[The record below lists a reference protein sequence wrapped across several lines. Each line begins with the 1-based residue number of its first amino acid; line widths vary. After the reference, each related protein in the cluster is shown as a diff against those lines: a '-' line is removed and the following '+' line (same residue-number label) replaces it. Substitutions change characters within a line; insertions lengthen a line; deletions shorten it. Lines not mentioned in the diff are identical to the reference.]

1 MKKTLIV
8 LLMVLLSAMLII
20 SCNGDASEPKT
31 ETPAETP
38 AEPTTPA
45 ESNPTTYTVTF
56 NSNGGTGNPEPQTH
70 EAGEKVTKPN
80 DPTKGGF
87 DFAGWTKDGTDFN
100 FDSDTVTGNMTL
112 VAKWNY
118 KTYQVG
124 DTGPAR
130 GKIFYVADQ
139 VQTSTYVDA
148 SGTTVTYTWKYL
160 EAATEDLTIT
170 NEDNSTTGEIK
181 YFGYYAKPGTK
192 YDGSTMYSPAI
203 VTTENSASDGSGA
216 NAEIGQGRYNTTMLV
231 NTMKN
236 ADTGSIHDDA
246 QQTDNY
252 AAKLCTNYRGGG
264 YSDWFLPS
272 LKELKEMYNNKDQ
285 ISFTLCTT
293 DNSSSGGTYA
303 AYWSSSEVNQKNAW
317 TLRSSNGA
325 YFSASRDSTYKYARA
340 IRAF

>member
-31 ETPAETP
+31 ETPAEST
-38 AEPTTPA
+38 
-45 ESNPTTYTVTF
+45 PTTYTVTF
-56 NSNGGTGNPEPQTH
+56 NSNGGTENPEPQTH

-87 DFAGWTKDGTDFN
+87 DFACWTKDGTDFN

-118 KTYQVG
+118 NTYQVG
-124 DTGPAR
+124 DTGPAG

-139 VQTSTYVDA
+139 VKTSTYVDA

-160 EAATEDLTIT
+160 EAATVDLTIT

-192 YDGSTMYSPAI
+192 YDGTPTYSASI
-203 VTTENSASDGSGA
+203 VTTDNSDGSGA

-231 NTMKN
+231 NTMKR
-236 ADTGSIHDDA
+236 ADTGSSHDDA

-272 LKELKEMYNNKDQ
+272 LKELKEMYDHKDQ

-303 AYWSSSEVNQKNAW
+303 AYWSSSEVNQLNAW
-317 TLRSSNGA
+317 TLRSSNGE
-325 YFSASRDSTYKYARA
+325 YFNASRDSFYKYARA